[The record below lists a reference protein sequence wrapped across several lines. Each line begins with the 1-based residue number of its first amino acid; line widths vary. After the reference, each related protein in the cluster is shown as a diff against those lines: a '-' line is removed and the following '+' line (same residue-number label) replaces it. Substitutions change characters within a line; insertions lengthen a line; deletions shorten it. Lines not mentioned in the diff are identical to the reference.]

1 VVKKVFKMKK
11 VLLLLLVVT
20 FQLSAL
26 SFHLVWAQDISI
38 SASVDRPQVSLDQQV
53 TLRVVVSGN
62 VSQIPQPQIP
72 GLPDFNIYSSGQSQN
87 ISIVNGQISS
97 SVTFNFV
104 LAPKKIGKFTIPPIS
119 VQVGGKAFSSA
130 PISIEVVQA
139 AAQAQAPQQQAP
151 APGATGNIFVTG
163 TVDKQTAYVNE
174 QITFSFKFYRN
185 INLMSNPQYKQPEY
199 TGFWIEDLPPQ
210 KTYYE
215 VVNGQRYFVVELKTG
230 LFPTAAGNYTIGSAN
245 LVCNVEDFSP
255 PTGFF
260 DDSFFQSFFS
270 RGKTHTL
277 TTNPIQIKVL
287 PLPQGKPRNFSG
299 MVGQYRIEASA
310 DKQTV
315 EANQPITLKAT
326 ISGVGNIKTI
336 SEPAIEGLT
345 GFRKYNT
352 IPSMNVTKENYVVQ
366 GSKAFTTMLVPQT
379 AGKLTIPAVEISFF
393 DPASRSYRT
402 VSANPVS
409 ITALPSTKPAAQL
422 PSAFS
427 PQGIKFLGRDIR
439 YLKTSGRLLRKT
451 TPVYEQ
457 PWFIILQLLPL
468 LALLVSFIY
477 SRQYNRLITDI
488 KYMRLHRAFGTAEK
502 NLRGIKEQDPV
513 KTACAIS
520 GVLAQYIADKLNIA
534 APGLTSA
541 MIEKNLLDRGT
552 DQETVAETLDI
563 ISKCDFVRYAPL
575 QAQEQEVRG
584 LAERTKAI
592 INKLEKTMK
601 TRK

>member
-1 VVKKVFKMKK
+1 
-11 VLLLLLVVT
+11 
-20 FQLSAL
+20 
-26 SFHLVWAQDISI
+26 
-38 SASVDRPQVSLDQQV
+38 
-53 TLRVVVSGN
+53 
-62 VSQIPQPQIP
+62 
-72 GLPDFNIYSSGQSQN
+72 
-87 ISIVNGQISS
+87 
-97 SVTFNFV
+97 
-104 LAPKKIGKFTIPPIS
+104 
-119 VQVGGKAFSSA
+119 
-130 PISIEVVQA
+130 
-139 AAQAQAPQQQAP
+139 
-151 APGATGNIFVTG
+151 
-163 TVDKQTAYVNE
+163 
-174 QITFSFKFYRN
+174 
-185 INLMSNPQYKQPEY
+185 
-199 TGFWIEDLPPQ
+199 
-210 KTYYE
+210 
-215 VVNGQRYFVVELKTG
+215 
-230 LFPTAAGNYTIGSAN
+230 
-245 LVCNVEDFSP
+245 VCNVEDFSP